1 MMTTHNHPVVE
12 AELVLE
18 AQNNLGE
25 GVVWDSRTQLLHWVD
40 IFRSELHTLDPA
52 TGNRSIDVYP
62 QSPCLSYITP
72 RANAP
77 GFIAT
82 NASSLVVLPPATKP
96 TTTSPTPVKREY
108 DAVLDETLDAKLVK
122 DGVIR
127 FNDGGVD
134 PDGRVWFGS
143 MGIDENKPEMPGKLF
158 VWDKGKA
165 VETMN
170 NVGVSNGLGWS
181 PDGRTVCP
189 YSIVLTIYCYNLTYE
204 LLDYIDSRYDLVSAY
219 TYSTTPPYWSNKRT
233 FVLPPPALDA
243 ENPTQGAYDGLCVDG
258 VGNVWVARWRDERVV
273 GFNPEGKLIAMVR
286 LKGCKSPTIPCFGGK
301 DLTTMY
307 IVSATSYRGGDGDH
321 QKWPRSGDLFKVECG
336 PGTEM
341 GKILGAGWKGAERH
355 RAQL

>member
-1 MMTTHNHPVVE
+1 MTVHNHPVIE
-12 AELVLE
+12 AELVLK

-25 GVVWDSRTQLLHWVD
+25 
-40 IFRSELHTLDPA
+40 DPI

-82 NASSLVVLPPATKP
+82 NASSLVVLPAATAP
-96 TTTSPTPVKREY
+96 TSTSPAPVRREY
-108 DAVLDETLDAKLVK
+108 EAVLDETLDANLVK

-134 PDGRVWFGS
+134 PEGRVWFGS
-143 MGIDENKPEMPGKLF
+143 MGIDESKPEKPGKLF
-158 VWDKGKA
+158 VWDGGKA
-165 VETMN
+165 VEIMD

-181 PDGRTVCP
+181 PDGRTV
-189 YSIVLTIYCYNLTYE
+189 Y
-204 LLDYIDSRYDLVSAY
+204 YIDSRYDLVSAY
-219 TYSTTPPYWSNKRT
+219 TYSATPPYWSNKRT
-233 FVLPPPALDA
+233 FALPPPPLDA

-273 GFNPEGKLIAMVR
+273 GFNPEGKLIAMIT

-307 IVSATSYRGGDGDH
+307 IVSATSYRGGDGDSK
-321 QKWPRSGDLFKVECG
+321 KWPRSGDLYKVECG